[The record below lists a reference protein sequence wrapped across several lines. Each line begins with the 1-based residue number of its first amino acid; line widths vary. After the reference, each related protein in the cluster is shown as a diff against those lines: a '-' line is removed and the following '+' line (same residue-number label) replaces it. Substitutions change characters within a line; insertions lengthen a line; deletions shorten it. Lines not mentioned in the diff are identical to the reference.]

1 MRVAKKDMLLYV
13 VTDGSGLNGNLAA
26 ALEEIIPAGATF
38 VQLRDKEAAL
48 DEMISI
54 GLAVKNVTDRYNVP
68 FVVNDN
74 LEAAIAIDADGL
86 HIGQGDI
93 SAAEARKR
101 LGEGKILGVSV
112 QTAEQAITAQSEG
125 ADYLGVGAVFS
136 TKSKDD
142 ADSVQFDEVKRI
154 CEAVEIPVVAIGG
167 ISAGNI
173 SELSGLGLSGAAVI
187 SAIFGAEDKAAA
199 TRGLSRLA
207 KEVFC

>member
-1 MRVAKKDMLLYV
+1 MLLYV